1 MKFLRWLAVL
11 LPQLLVILLLGSSFD
26 LLGGWT
32 STDAATGLVMT
43 LFILSP
49 LVAGVRLVAEWFAG
63 NRGSRIVASAL
74 LVEALAI
81 DLFILSQLQMH

>member
-1 MKFLRWLAVL
+1 MKILRWLAVL

-26 LLGGWT
+26 LLGGWN

>member
-1 MKFLRWLAVL
+1 MKILRWLAVL

-26 LLGGWT
+26 LLGGWN
-32 STDAATGLVMT
+32 STDAATGLVVT

-74 LVEALAI
+74 LIEALAI

>member
-26 LLGGWT
+26 LLGGWN

>member
-26 LLGGWT
+26 LLGGWNR
-32 STDAATGLVMT
+32 TDAATWLVMT

>member
-1 MKFLRWLAVL
+1 MRILRWLAVL

-26 LLGGWT
+26 LLGGWN